1 MQQLHDQAQQAQQAT
16 FAAHLEAQ
24 QVEKVQIVSKPEK
37 GEKTWDKHKNRKTP
51 IKRSRKKSPRRIK
64 GTVIDLKA

>member
-1 MQQLHDQAQQAQQAT
+1 MSGIRIVELGMLMERAQQAGRMQQLHDQAQQAQQAT

-37 GEKTWDKHKNRKTP
+37 GK
-51 IKRSRKKSPRRIK
+51 
-64 GTVIDLKA
+64 DLGQA